1 MVTENSFLQCLTK
14 TATRPVNSL
23 LCSYLKILSGYFL
36 QKMHPENISLIN
48 LLAPSIELIYF
59 WAKNIYC
66 KWHFVEKI
74 EEIFSIVTG
83 LSLNVVINYMI
94 SLGETNL
101 QVFIWPSL
109 EMKKMFW
116 KFWLP
121 GNLNYREIWKNL
133 FQEFPTSPCQQ
144 VFSWSSLP
152 HPIFQLS
159 LDMNYSTRH
168 LILCG
173 LHQ

>member
-36 QKMHPENISLIN
+36 QKMHPENVSLIN

-74 EEIFSIVTG
+74 EEIFLYCYWAKLKCCDQLYDISG
-83 LSLNVVINYMI
+83 RNYF
-94 SLGETNL
+94 

-121 GNLNYREIWKNL
+121 GDLNYREIWKNF

-159 LDMNYSTRH
+159 LDMNCSTRH
-168 LILCG
+168 LILCV